1 MHSHHQLIWM
11 LTGYE
16 ETENFQAW
24 RFLTEQIK
32 ETRDLRE
39 AGGVQGLM
47 MHNTVWGKWQSTW
60 SGAAIPIR
68 F

>member
-1 MHSHHQLIWM
+1 M

-47 MHNTVWGKWQSTW
+47 MHNTV
-60 SGAAIPIR
+60 
-68 F
+68 